1 MLYVKELLFFPVSE
15 GKVMEHDT
23 VPLMSAS
30 LLVTSKSPAVHFRPA
45 MLKMHFKIF
54 QAYYN
59 QEKFCTEVF
68 VFVSVS
74 FFLFFYTGNVI
85 V

>member
-1 MLYVKELLFFPVSE
+1 
-15 GKVMEHDT
+15 MEHHT

-30 LLVTSKSPAVHFRPA
+30 LLVSSRTSKSPAVHFRPA

-68 VFVSVS
+68 VFVSD
-74 FFLFFYTGNVI
+74 FFIQVM
-85 V
+85 